1 MKKLFTIFIA
11 IAVLSG
17 LSFAQGAT
25 SDIYGTVVLP
35 DGSAIPGVA
44 VTLTG
49 EVVGKKV
56 TVTSENGNFRFLKL
70 APGIYSLQFELEG
83 FKTVLQKGI
92 RLFVGKNKTFNVQM
106 ETTKLK
112 EVVEVKGQAGV
123 VDTRKT
129 TVSVSV
135 SKEMIQSLPTARNPW
150 TVLNL
155 VPGMMVDREDV
166 GGNESGQQSSFYGNG
181 ASDDDTTWNVDGANI
196 TDPSAI
202 GAAPGYL
209 NINSYEEL
217 QVTLGSNDITA
228 QTGGTQLNFVSKRG
242 GNLYSGDFHL
252 YVEDEKW
259 QMNQTL
265 PQEMIDAGLS
275 SPGIQRLYQ
284 YGVNFGGPIIKD
296 KIWFFGS
303 YAIQDIHSVTVA
315 QTEDATWLVG
325 AYAKLNFQF
334 DNTSADLHYSSDTKY
349 KWGRTAIGAANQ
361 DPGSTWDQIGPGSVY
376 SGSLQ
381 HIMGNLM
388 LNAKFAYTDGGF
400 TLDPKAGDVN
410 PNTGHF
416 EGSDWAYYDYPSMYW
431 GGNTYYYTTNRN
443 SLNVT
448 LSGNYFAEG
457 VMGGDHEIRFGVDY
471 YTAQTTSQTLYPNQR
486 ILYSYN
492 KLAPDLYKEI
502 WWVADG
508 IFDVGFERTSF
519 YLSDTATFG
528 KLTANMGIRYD
539 KETGSHNEAVA
550 PGLTFNGAPIFAS
563 YLGDLTAPQND
574 IASGFEV
581 ISPRFS
587 ITYDLN
593 GDGKNVVKLSLAR
606 YGSQSGNSIAA
617 HTWTVGPREIDVFW
631 NDNGNGIAELGEWSE
646 DPNDW
651 LWWNINEQDPY
662 SIASRNKYASD
673 LNSPLLDEVILSFE
687 KALGDDMAVSLT
699 GLYKKR
705 HNLLWRRGNMPDG
718 SLETAAN
725 WYVEGIHTFTD
736 GQTKEYYN
744 RYTRPRG
751 TTMTNHGSDYYDL
764 YMGVQLAFTKK
775 FSNKWMFD
783 TSFSYADWKQKRTA
797 SEYFGGT
804 DSANPTNYGYFN
816 EGVVAPES
824 GGSGVQGIYVNSR
837 WQFKLSGLYQLPWG
851 INFTGVFQAREGY
864 VIPYHERRYVS
875 GFGWT
880 SVYEPGKKFG
890 DDRLPTFWMLSLG
903 LEKTVKVSETV
914 STTLFVDGYNIT
926 NNAVSLKVNPV
937 MGASQD
943 LIQRVLNPGIFQ
955 FGIRVNF

>member
-1 MKKLFTIFIA
+1 MKKLFTLLVA

-17 LSFAQGAT
+17 LTFAQGST

-49 EVVGKKV
+49 EVIGKKI
-56 TVTSENGNFRFLKL
+56 TVKSEQGNFRFLQL
-70 APGIYSLQFELEG
+70 PPGNYELKFELEG
-83 FKTVLQKGI
+83 FKTILQKGI
-92 RLFVGKNKTFNVQM
+92 RLFVGKNKTFNVLM

-112 EVVEVKGQAGV
+112 EVVEVTGKAGV

-129 TVSVSV
+129 TVGVNV
-135 SKEMIQSLPTARNPW
+135 TKEMIQSLPTARNPW
-150 TVLNL
+150 TILNL

-181 ASDDDTTWNVDGANI
+181 ADSDDTTWNVDGANI

-242 GNLYSGDFHL
+242 GNLYAGDFHL

-259 QMNQTL
+259 EMSQTL
-265 PQEMIDAGLS
+265 PQEMLDSGLS
-275 SPGIQRLYQ
+275 SPGILRLYQ
-284 YGVNFGGPIIKD
+284 YGINFGGPIVKD
-296 KIWFFGS
+296 KLWFFGS
-303 YAIQDIHSVTVA
+303 YGIQDIHSKTVA

-325 AYAKLNFQF
+325 AYAKLNFQL
-334 DNTSADLHYSSDTKY
+334 DNTSGGFQYSSDTKY

-361 DPGSTWDQIGPGSVY
+361 DPGSTWDQTGPGAVY

-381 HIMGNLM
+381 HIAGNLM
-388 LNAKFAYTDGGF
+388 INAKFAYTDGGF
-400 TLDPKAGDVN
+400 TLDPKGGDVN
-410 PNTGHF
+410 PDTGHF
-416 EGSDWAYYDYPSMYW
+416 EGSDWDYYDYPSMYW

-486 ILYSYN
+486 ILYSYS
-492 KLAPDLYKEI
+492 KLDPGLYKEI

-528 KLTANMGIRYD
+528 KLTANIGIRYD

-563 YLGDLTAPQND
+563 YLGDLTAPQQD
-574 IASGFEV
+574 IQAGFEV

-587 ITYDLN
+587 LTYDLS
-593 GDGKNVVKLSLAR
+593 GDGKNVVKLSIAR

-617 HTWTVGPREIDVFW
+617 HTWTVGAREIDVFW
-631 NDNGNGIAELGEWSE
+631 NDNGNGIPELGEWSE
-646 DPNDW
+646 NPNDW
-651 LWWNINEQDPY
+651 FWWNINEQDPY
-662 SIASRNKYASD
+662 STASRNKYASD
-673 LNSPLLDEVILSFE
+673 LNSPFLDELILSFE
-687 KALGDDMAVSLT
+687 RALGDDMAVSVT

-725 WYVEGIHTFTD
+725 WYVEGIHTFASGKTI
-736 GQTKEYYN
+736 EYYN
-744 RYTRPRG
+744 RYNRPQG
-751 TTMTNHGSDYYDL
+751 STLTNHGSDYYDL
-764 YMGVQLAFTKK
+764 YMGLQLALTKK
-775 FSNKWMFD
+775 LSNKWMMD
-783 TSFSYADWKQKRTA
+783 TSFSYADWKQKRTTF
-797 SEYFGGT
+797 EYFGGT
-804 DSANPTNYGYFN
+804 DSANPTNYDYFSD
-816 EGVVAPES
+816 GVVAPES
-824 GGSGVQGIYVNSR
+824 GGSGIQGIYVNSR

-851 INFTGVFQAREGY
+851 LNFTGVFQAREGY
-864 VIPYHERRYVS
+864 VIPYHERRYVG

-903 LEKTVKVSETV
+903 LERTFTISEKSSVTI
-914 STTLFVDGYNIT
+914 FADGYNIT
-926 NNAVSLKVNPV
+926 NNVISLKVNPRLGLTE
-937 MGASQD
+937 GA
-943 LIQRVLNPGIFQ
+943 IQRVLNPGLFQ
-955 FGIRVNF
+955 FGVRVNF